1 MDSINRKIFFE
12 ITPGTIIKILFAGLL
27 IWLAYL
33 IREVIAIL
41 FFAFILVSILEPMV
55 AWLKQKKIPKIVAVL
70 MIYLGMLAFLA
81 VIVSLLV
88 SPIIDQ
94 TDQLRISFPQY
105 WETIATRFSSFSQIL
120 NNYGVSQQI
129 KSYLDTLTTTLP
141 VATSDIFSRIGNFIG
156 NIFAFFVILVITFYL
171 LVEENA
177 PKKILRSVLPADSL
191 PYAYQLFNRIEK
203 QLGLWLR
210 GQLILCFSI
219 FILVYLVLLAL
230 GVKYALI
237 LAIIA
242 GLLEFIPYLGP
253 AFSGF
258 IAVSLTLLH
267 SPIQALLVLIC
278 YILIQIFENNILVP
292 NVMRKAVGLN
302 PVISICALLIGVRL
316 GGFAGVILAIPLA
329 TALSVFFEDF
339 LEKKH
344 SDEVRLE

>member
-1 MDSINRKIFFE
+1 MDTLSKKLTLE
-12 ITPGTIIKILFAGLL
+12 ITPGTIIKILFVLL
-27 IWLAYL
+27 FVWLAYL

-55 AWLKQKKIPKIVAVL
+55 TWLKQKKIPKIVAVL

-81 VIVSLLV
+81 LIVSLLV
-88 SPIIDQ
+88 TPIIDQ
-94 TDQLRISFPQY
+94 TQQLRLNFPEY
-105 WETIATRFSSFSQIL
+105 WEKISTRFSSISAL
-120 NNYGVSQQI
+120 LSNYGVTQQI
-129 KSYLDTLTTTLP
+129 KSSLDSLKTSLPLATT
-141 VATSDIFSRIGNFIG
+141 DIFKEIGNFFG
-156 NIFAFFVILVITFYL
+156 NIFAFFVIMVITFYL

-177 PKKILRSVLPADSL
+177 PKKIMRSVLPVDSL
-191 PYAYQLFNRIEK
+191 PYAYQLFNRIEH

-219 FILVYLVLLAL
+219 FILVYAVLLIL

-253 AFSGF
+253 AFSGI

-267 SPIQALLVLIC
+267 SPVQALLVLIC
-278 YILIQIFENNILVP
+278 YILIQIFENNVLVP
-292 NVMRKAVGLN
+292 NVMRKAVGIN

-329 TALSVFFEDF
+329 TALLVFFEDF

-344 SDEVRLE
+344 TDEVKLE